1 MSILATTSF
10 PRFSRTRSLE
20 RESRRR
26 DPWERDCSL
35 PWLSNRTGT
44 SVEDGARKS
53 NNCLDQWQSG
63 KLGIRSRV
71 QSFSRA
77 FLSSTDVPVLL
88 LNISLIKLKALA
100 KTCARSQENSQVRL
114 NPEQNKC
121 SEFEGVLHL
130 RALVSVILLSILTRE
145 AQSRGERGV
154 MGWSEE
160 RRLSPF
166 RFPPAHRPSRFPWS
180 RFSFRP
186 PRTIQTETTRDES
199 GLCLFQAPV
208 QIVMCREKRA
218 VSCHRPPPQ
227 ITRFLCSLGFFPQRP
242 TFREPCTAIVRRTEI
257 WCSYI
262 GWNQHRLRRKRN
274 LLGQEWKK
282 VTINLYFSKVCRSYP
297 KGSLMTVFTVLAN
310 MKKCYHK
317 R

>member
-1 MSILATTSF
+1 MSILPTTSF

-44 SVEDGARKS
+44 SVEDGARKT

-100 KTCARSQENSQVRL
+100 KTCARSQENSKVRL
-114 NPEQNKC
+114 NPERNKC

-130 RALVSVILLSILTRE
+130 LALVVCYSSININERSAVKGRARGDGMEWRE
-145 AQSRGERGV
+145 ET
-154 MGWSEE
+154 
-160 RRLSPF
+160 LSPF

-208 QIVMCREKRA
+208 
-218 VSCHRPPPQ
+218 
-227 ITRFLCSLGFFPQRP
+227 
-242 TFREPCTAIVRRTEI
+242 
-257 WCSYI
+257 
-262 GWNQHRLRRKRN
+262 
-274 LLGQEWKK
+274 
-282 VTINLYFSKVCRSYP
+282 
-297 KGSLMTVFTVLAN
+297 
-310 MKKCYHK
+310 
-317 R
+317 